1 MFAPT
6 NRYFLGDI
14 DENQKRNFVKF
25 IHGLISREAALIPK
39 VTSELTLEYDQSRLF
54 RYPVENLNREN
65 IEVLVENLKEKVEI
79 SFFFDE
85 RDEFESY
92 EIKKKIISF
101 SKRIEVPKKSKNL
114 FINAKAI
121 GDKSLFKIRI
131 K

>member
-6 NRYFLGDI
+6 NRHFLGDI

-25 IHGLISREAALIPK
+25 IHGLISKEAALIPK

-65 IEVLVENLKEKVEI
+65 FEVFVENLKGEVEI
-79 SFFFDE
+79 SFLFDE
-85 RDEFESY
+85 SDEFESY

-121 GDKSLFKIRI
+121 EDKCLFKIRI